1 MDCNN
6 SNSVFYCT
14 VNSSDC
20 SILPKSNF
28 KIADKMKNYE
38 YITLLALT
46 IPFDLMFENKY
57 NFGFIKTL
65 ISCLFFLKLSSSFIK
80 HQNLYGKLKYLAGYS
95 FFLYAVHTPFLGTS
109 INKISQK
116 IIPLHGILCL
126 VQFLLASFLTIVFG
140 TIFGILL
147 NKICSPAFSLLN
159 GGRKQFLISDLDYVI
174 FQSVVSPTPKWN
186 P

>member
-1 MDCNN
+1 MLVFI
-6 SNSVFYCT
+6 SVFAIKGIPIFC
-14 VNSSDC
+14 VNTGALFFYIAGYYFAAYKISF
-20 SILPKSNF
+20 F
-28 KIADKMKNYE
+28 KIADKMKIYE

-46 IPFDLMFENKY
+46 IPFDLMFESKY

-109 INKISQK
+109 INKISQQ

-147 NKICSPAFSLLN
+147 NKICSPAFRLLN
-159 GGRKQFLISDLDYVI
+159 GGRK
-174 FQSVVSPTPKWN
+174 
-186 P
+186 